1 MRHWLTDIS
10 LYALMGND
18 GGCCTGAWYM
28 FHFLRVL
35 GWKTIAECDNT
46 SITVASHIP
55 DGCMDNSGVTN
66 WTVVG
71 TASRAK
77 STTQL
82 FAGYRCLTFT
92 TAATGDGVQSAVFT
106 SMTISKPYGLS
117 LWVWNNCGHALRVYV
132 NNGSG
137 SYVLAGSVP
146 HNAGVWTRYQ
156 FSYTS
161 HTVVTACCFKI
172 VDEVGTVGVDQVY
185 VDQVYTAQPSYE
197 TAIRGSGTDGVV
209 EAGNNKFSSASYAF
223 TDADVTALRAVC
235 FADLVNEGNSG
246 IYRIIGRDGTK
257 AVLDIK
263 DDGTNYLVA
272 ATGLAFRIL
281 DKADIPSQ
289 DSGAGF
295 CIESPHSTHWRWKYR
310 MNNYYYGSGGSCGQG
325 KWASSPDP
333 CHINVDTF
341 QFYRQHRS
349 TARTLVPDTSSIN
362 GFWNS
367 APPAGWTM
375 DFFCL
380 DGIRN
385 STSPSR
391 FYAVTDGETY
401 IFGLHRVTYPA
412 AWFMGFLGDAYRDLR
427 DTFCHFQERYDGE
440 NGQGDTLHFANS
452 TRSFNAYGVGFGKRG
467 LGMRACLGSAGW
479 GTTTGVTEYMT
490 NAKANPFGGK
500 EMIRPFMAFLDVDG
514 VGGEFATIEATN
526 HDFGHCRSN
535 LTLWN
540 HFGTSKEWFHAKSGL
555 CIAWHGRGVQP

>member
-10 LYALMGND
+10 LYCTLGSD
-18 GGCCTGAWYM
+18 GGFATNAWYM

-35 GWKTIAECDNT
+35 DWKTIAECDNT
-46 SITVASHIP
+46 SITVCSHIP
-55 DGCMDNSGVTN
+55 DGCLDDTGVTN
-66 WTVVG
+66 WIVVG
-71 TASRAK
+71 TATREK
-77 STTQL
+77 STAQV

-106 SMTISKPYGLS
+106 SMVISKPYVLS
-117 LWVWNNCGHALRVYV
+117 LWVWNNCGHALSVYV

-161 HTVVTACCFKI
+161 HTVVTACRFKL
-172 VDEVGTVGVDQVY
+172 VDEVGTVSAGQVY

-209 EAGNNKFSSASYAF
+209 EAGNNKFSSGSYSF

-272 ATGLAFRIL
+272 ATGLTFRVL
-281 DKADIPSQ
+281 DKADIPASN
-289 DSGAGF
+289 SGAGF
-295 CIESPHSTHWRWKYR
+295 CIESPHETKWRWKFR
-310 MNNYYYGSGGSCGQG
+310 MNYVDTGYGYVNQG
-325 KWASSPDP
+325 KWASSPED
-333 CHINVDTF
+333 CSINVDTF
-341 QFYRQHRS
+341 QFYKQHRS
-349 TARTLVPDTSSIN
+349 TARNTVPDISIMNSPIWSSDYF
-362 GFWNS
+362 G
-367 APPAGWTM
+367 
-375 DFFCL
+375 L
-380 DGIRN
+380 DGNRN
-385 STSPSR
+385 AATPSR

-401 IFGLHRVTYPA
+401 VLGLLRGTYPA
-412 AWFMGFLGDAYRDLR
+412 AYFMGFFGDTYRSFE
-427 DTFCHFQERYDGE
+427 DTFFHFQEIPYSQVGY
-440 NGQGDTLHFANS
+440 GDTLLFTNTQRAWAS
-452 TRSFNAYGVGFGKRG
+452 YGVGFGHKG
-467 LGMRACLGSAGW
+467 SGMRACLGSAGF
-479 GTTTGVTEYMT
+479 GISTGVTEYMT
-490 NAKANPFGGK
+490 NAKANPWGGK
-500 EMIRPFMAFLDVDG
+500 EAIRPFIAFLDVDG

-540 HFGTSKEWFHAKSGL
+540 HFGTGKEWFHAKSGL